1 MDMMMPVD
9 GRRDTISSMRTPRLQ
24 YSFLLIMLG
33 LALFVAFALFR
44 PFLGVLAVAAMA
56 AVVVHPFK
64 DRVKDFTRL
73 PQGIASFLTV
83 LVVAMLIL
91 TPVAFLGYRVFT
103 EAADLLVSLSAN
115 RDVYLETL
123 ERVFLAPLRDVMPGI
138 AIETDTYVREGLS
151 FVTSNLGSVFSG
163 TAEVLVG
170 LFLFL
175 IAFYYFLKDGPRFV
189 HSFVA
194 LSPLSD
200 RYDLDVLDRMA
211 LAINS
216 MVRGQL
222 LVALIQ
228 GFLTGLGFWIF
239 GIPNPALWGSIA
251 AVSALIPGVGT
262 SLVLVPG
269 IIYLFATNQV
279 WQGTGLLAWGALAV
293 GLIDNLLG
301 PTLIGKGAKIH
312 PLFIL
317 FAVLGGLVLYGPL
330 GFLLGPLTISLLFAL
345 LDIYRILVLKE
356 HPILTEKTKT
366 KNG

>member
-1 MDMMMPVD
+1 MH
-9 GRRDTISSMRTPRLQ
+9 TPRLQ

-33 LALFVAFALFR
+33 LALFVGFVLFR
-44 PFLGVLAVAAMA
+44 PFLAVLAVAAMA
-56 AVVVHPFK
+56 AVVVYPIK
-64 DRVKDFTRL
+64 DRIKAITRL
-73 PQGIASFLTV
+73 PQGMASFLTV
-83 LVVAMLIL
+83 LVVGSLIL

-103 EAADLLVSLSAN
+103 EAADLLASLSAN
-115 RDVYLETL
+115 RDAYLELL
-123 ERVFLAPLRDVMPGI
+123 ERVFLGPIRDLMPGVS
-138 AIETDTYVREGLS
+138 IETETYLRQALS
-151 FVTSNLGSVFSG
+151 VLTSNLGRVFSG
-163 TAEVLVG
+163 TVEVVG
-170 LFLFL
+170 GIFLFL

-189 HSFVA
+189 RSFVE

-222 LVALIQ
+222 SVALIQ
-228 GFLTGLGFWIF
+228 GLLTGLGFWMF
-239 GIPNPALWGSIA
+239 GVPNPALWGSLA
-251 AVSALIPGVGT
+251 AVCALIPGFGT

-269 IIYLFATNQV
+269 IVYLFATNQL
-279 WQGTGLLAWGALAV
+279 WQGAGLFVWGGLAV

-301 PTLIGKGAKIH
+301 PTLIGRGAKIH
-312 PLFIL
+312 PLFVL
-317 FAVLGGLVLYGPL
+317 FAVLGGLALYGPL

-366 KNG
+366 KNGKAP

>member
-1 MDMMMPVD
+1 MS
-9 GRRDTISSMRTPRLQ
+9 TSKLQ

-33 LALFVAFALFR
+33 LALAVGFVLFQ

-56 AVVVHPFK
+56 AVIVHPLK
-64 DRVKDFTRL
+64 DRIKVVTRL
-73 PQGIASFLTV
+73 PQGMASFLTV
-83 LVVAMLIL
+83 LVVTVLIL
-91 TPVAFLGYRVFT
+91 TPVAFLGYQVFT
-103 EAADLLVSLSAN
+103 EAAELLSGLSAN

-123 ERVFLAPLRDVMPGI
+123 ERVLLAPLRDLVPGI
-138 AIETDTYVREGLS
+138 SLDTETYVREGLS
-151 FVTSNLGSVFSG
+151 FVTSNLGAIFSG
-163 TAEVLVG
+163 TAEVLAG

-222 LVALIQ
+222 SVALIQ
-228 GFLTGLGFWIF
+228 GFLAGLGFWIF
-239 GIPNPALWGSIA
+239 GIPNPALWGSLA
-251 AVSALIPGVGT
+251 AVCALIPGFGT
-262 SLVLVPG
+262 SLVIVPG
-269 IIYLFATNQV
+269 IIYLFVTNQL
-279 WQGTGLLAWGALAV
+279 WQGVGLLAWGGTAV

-301 PTLIGKGAKIH
+301 PTLIGRGAKIH
-312 PLFIL
+312 PLFVL

-345 LDIYRILVLKE
+345 LDIYRIVILKE
-356 HPILTEKTKT
+356 HPILTEKSKVKT
-366 KNG
+366 VKAA

>member
-1 MDMMMPVD
+1 
-9 GRRDTISSMRTPRLQ
+9 
-24 YSFLLIMLG
+24 MLG
-33 LALFVAFALFR
+33 LALFVAFVLFR
-44 PFLGVLAVAAMA
+44 PFLAVFAVAAMA
-56 AVVVHPFK
+56 AVIVHPLK
-64 DRVKDFTRL
+64 DRIKALTRL

-83 LVVAMLIL
+83 LVVATLVL
-91 TPVAFLGYRVFT
+91 TPVAFLGYQVFT
-103 EAADLLVSLSAN
+103 EAADLLTALSAN
-115 RDVYLETL
+115 RDAYLEML
-123 ERVFLAPLRDVMPGI
+123 ERIFLGPIREMLPGFSI
-138 AIETDTYVREGLS
+138 DTEAYVRQGLS
-151 FVTSNLGSVFSG
+151 VLTSNLGSIFSG
-163 TAEVLVG
+163 TAEVLAG

-175 IAFYYFLKDGPRFV
+175 IAFYYLLKDGPRFI

-200 RYDLDVLDRMA
+200 RYDLDVFDRMS

-228 GFLTGLGFWIF
+228 GLLAGLGFWMF
-239 GIPNPALWGSIA
+239 GIPNPALWGSLA
-251 AVSALIPGVGT
+251 AVCALIPGIGT

-269 IIYLFATNQV
+269 IVYLFATNQL
-279 WQGTGLLAWGALAV
+279 WQGAGLLTWGALAV

-312 PLFIL
+312 PLFVL
-317 FAVLGGLVLYGPL
+317 FSVLGGLALYGPL

-356 HPILTEKTKT
+356 HPILTEKTK
-366 KNG
+366 NGKAP